1 MPGGIILIAI
11 LVILIVVFVQMAI
24 FLSRYTKVGPDQAL
38 IVSGRRRQ
46 LPDGTFVGYRIVKAG
61 GTFVV
66 PVIEKA
72 QVLSLE
78 VMQISLSQAK
88 ARTADGVAVAVDGVA
103 QIKINGDDK
112 SIVAAAEHFLS
123 KTKAETEK
131 ALSEILENQLRTRVS
146 DLSREVVF
154 GDTQT
159 FADKVHVSV
168 AVAFAKMG
176 LSIVSFAITDVRSF

>member
-1 MPGGIILIAI
+1 MNDSIQA
-11 LVILIVVFVQMAI
+11 VSEETF
-24 FLSRYTKVGPDQAL
+24 KVGPDQVL

-159 FADKVHVSV
+159 FADKVHVSAV
-168 AVAFAKMG
+168 VAFAKMG
-176 LSIVSFAITDVRSF
+176 LGIVTFAITDVRSL